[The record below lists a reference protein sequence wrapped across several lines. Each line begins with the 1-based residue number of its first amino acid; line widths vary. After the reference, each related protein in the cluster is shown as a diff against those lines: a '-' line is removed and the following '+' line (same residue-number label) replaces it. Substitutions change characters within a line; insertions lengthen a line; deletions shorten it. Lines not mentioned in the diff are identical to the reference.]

1 MALGFNFSS
10 GGGNMADIIPIVKY
24 DARAGRMMRRDRVN
38 GEYDSV
44 DITRN
49 FKAVMDLENIETGT
63 INFNTGGAPDFAV
76 ARLGTQPPAPPSADH
91 KPGVRMLVKLGK
103 DCGGDIRELA
113 STARVFLRGLDDLH
127 TAYVEGAKANPGKL
141 PVVSLKDTV
150 AITTGEGAR
159 KSTNYAPV
167 FEITGWV
174 ARPTDLVYTPKA
186 RSAAPATGGSTAAP
200 STGSTPVAAPAASED
215 DFG

>member
-1 MALGFNFSS
+1 MALGFSFS
-10 GGGNMADIIPIVKY
+10 GGGSSGDIIPIVKY

-44 DITRN
+44 DITRT
-49 FKAVMDLENIETGT
+49 FKAVMDLENIEVGT

-76 ARLGTQPPAPPSADH
+76 ARIGTTPPPPPSADH
-91 KPGVRMLVKLGK
+91 KPGCRMLIKLGK
-103 DCGGDIRELA
+103 DCGGDVRELSA
-113 STARVFLRGLDDLH
+113 TAKVFLRGLDDLH
-127 TAYVEGAKANPGKL
+127 TAYLKDAPANPGKL

-150 AITTGEGAR
+150 AITAGEGAR

-174 ARPTDLVYTPKA
+174 ARPTDLVYVPKA
-186 RSAAPATGGSTAAP
+186 RTEASPPVATAAAP